1 MAQIVWTEPALND
14 LQDTAEYIE
23 LDDSAA
29 AKKLVKNV
37 FAVVERLVDF
47 PDSGRRPP
55 ELKKTQY
62 REKVVGP
69 CRIFYRVEKAH
80 VFILYILR
88 SERTLRKYLLDE
100 RHKSIS

>member
-14 LQDTAEYIE
+14 LQEIAEYIE
-23 LDDSAA
+23 LDDSSA

-37 FAVVERLVDF
+37 FDVVERLVDF

-69 CRIFYRVEKAH
+69 CRIFYRVDKTK

-88 SERTLRKYLLDE
+88 SERNLRKYLLDE
-100 RHKSIS
+100 RQKIIR